1 MKFVS
6 FLLLL
11 LPLFLVAQVFDDFS
25 DGDFTQNPPW
35 QGNTEHFV
43 VNDDFM
49 LQLNSEG
56 ENTSVLTTTFAA
68 VAPVEW
74 RFRIKLALSPS
85 TNNYAR
91 FYLASDAA
99 DPLAAQR
106 AWFVQFG
113 ESGTNDAIELFR
125 QEGATLISICRGTET
140 LIANSFDLWLRVR
153 VDEAGNWSVE
163 RSDTPQNLWL
173 PEAQGVDAS
182 PEGSYSLGVLCKY
195 TASNSKRFYFDDVYA
210 GPFDVDVQ
218 PPKVVHV
225 QVTGSNTLDV
235 FFDEAID
242 EADAET
248 LANYNVSPQ
257 IGYPLAAQR
266 DAENPALVHLTFDRD
281 FPSAVQLTIT
291 IQNIADLA
299 GNVMQPDTISFSIFA
314 PAAHDVVINE
324 IMADP
329 SPPVGLPDWEYL
341 ELYNTTDFDID
352 LSGWKLLI
360 GSAEK
365 LFTDIKIDSHGFLIL
380 GHKDAAQAFKYA
392 GPFYGFTSF
401 ALTNSGQQLVLM
413 NPQRAVISTVTYNSD
428 WYNDPNKDDGG
439 WSLEQIDPANSCG
452 GKYNWTASVNEYGG
466 TPGAVNSVDADN
478 PDITPP
484 FAHRVEI
491 VDTVSLILH
500 FSEPMDS
507 LQMAATD
514 LYEVQPGSLPPV
526 EALPVFPD
534 YQKIILQFAAPFSAT
549 TIYTLSLTGNITD
562 CAGNLADLAKTVQ
575 FGLPADVAPG
585 DVVINEVLFNPKDD
599 FVTGVDF
606 VEIYNRSNKIIDL
619 SKMMLATED
628 KMTGSISNPKNISE
642 NSFLFFPQQY
652 LVLTT
657 KPAVVI
663 QQYFTSAP
671 ENFLQLSGL
680 PSYSNDAGVVVLTTL
695 YFETIDRFAYRES
708 MHYPLLSTYDGV
720 SLERINFDRP
730 ATDSTNWHS
739 AAQDVGFATPGIQ
752 NSQFSPLLVADDPIT
767 LAPEIFSPDNDGS
780 DDVLNIHY
788 NYQEPGRNASITIYD
803 ARGRKV
809 RQLVDH
815 ELLGT
820 SGQFSWDGLDDNRQ
834 KADIGIYIIYVE
846 VFDLNGNVDH
856 YKKTA
861 VLATRL

>member
-1 MKFVS
+1 MKTFS
-6 FLLLL
+6 FLMIL
-11 LPLFLVAQVFDDFS
+11 LPYFLAAQVFDDFS
-25 DGDFTQNPPW
+25 DGNFTENPAW
-35 QGNTEHFV
+35 QGNTGQFV
-43 VNDDFM
+43 VNDDLM

-56 ENTSVLTTTFAA
+56 ENTSVLTTVLDA
-68 VAPVEW
+68 VAPMEW
-74 RFRIKLALSPS
+74 RFRIKLAFSPS

-91 FYLASDAA
+91 FYLASDAV
-99 DPLAAQR
+99 DPLAAQQ

-113 ESGTNDAIELFR
+113 ESGSTDAIELYW
-125 QEGATLISICRGTET
+125 QEGAALTSICRGTEG

-153 VDEAGNWSVE
+153 VDEDGNWSIE
-163 RSDTPQNLWL
+163 RSDTPQNLWQ
-173 PEAQGVDAS
+173 PEAQGVGTF
-182 PEGSYSLGVLCKY
+182 PQGNYSLGVLCKY
-195 TASNSKRFYFDDVYA
+195 TASNSTRFYFDDVYA
-210 GPFDVDVQ
+210 GPIDVDVQ
-218 PPKVVHV
+218 PPKVLQV
-225 QVTGSNTLDV
+225 QVTGSNLLDV

-242 EADAET
+242 QADAET
-248 LANYNVSPQ
+248 LSNYLAPQ
-257 IGYPLAAQR
+257 LGNPLVAER
-266 DAENPALVHLTFDRD
+266 EAENPALVHLAFDRD
-281 FPSAVQLTIT
+281 FPNATQLTIT

-299 GNVMQPDTISFSIFA
+299 GNVMQPDTISFSIFT
-314 PAAHDVVINE
+314 PAAHDVVFNE

-341 ELYNTTDFDID
+341 ELFNETNFDINLD
-352 LSGWKLLI
+352 GWKLLI
-360 GSAEK
+360 GSTEK
-365 LFTDIKIDSHGFLIL
+365 DFSNVTIAARDFLIL
-380 GHKDAAQAFKYA
+380 GHQDAAPDFQFA
-392 GPFYGFTSF
+392 GSFYGFSSF
-401 ALTNSGQQLVLM
+401 ALTNAGQQLVLL
-413 NPQRAVISTVTYNSD
+413 NPQGAVISAVKYTDT
-428 WYNDPNKDDGG
+428 WYNDPNKDEGG
-439 WSLEQIDPANSCG
+439 WSLEQIDPSNACG
-452 GKYNWTASVNEYGG
+452 GEANWTASVSQRGG
-466 TPGAVNSVDADN
+466 TPGSVNSVDAVN

-484 FAHRVEI
+484 FMQRIEI
-491 VDTVSLILH
+491 ADSVSLILH

-507 LQMAATD
+507 LQLAATN
-514 LYEVQPGSLPPV
+514 LYEVQPGSLQPV
-526 EALPVFPD
+526 DAIPVFPD
-534 YQKIILQFAAPFSAT
+534 YQKVLLHFALPFSAT

-720 SLERINFDRP
+720 SLERINYGRP
-730 ATDSTNWHS
+730 ANDSTNWHS
-739 AAQDVGFATPGIQ
+739 AAQDAGFATPGVQ
-752 NSQFSPLLVADDPIT
+752 NSQFSPLLVVDDPIT

-834 KADIGIYIIYVE
+834 KADIGIYIIYIE

>member
-11 LPLFLVAQVFDDFS
+11 LPLFLAAQVFDDFS

-49 LQLNSEG
+49 LQLDSEG
-56 ENTSVLTTTFAA
+56 ENTSVLTTAF
-68 VAPVEW
+68 VATAPMEW
-74 RFRIKLALSPS
+74 RFRIKLAFSPS
-85 TNNYAR
+85 ANNYAR
-91 FYLASDAA
+91 FYLAGDAV
-99 DPLAAQR
+99 DPLAAQQ

-113 ESGTNDAIELFR
+113 ESGSGDAIELFH
-125 QEGATLISICRGTET
+125 QEGSTLTSICRGTEAS
-140 LIANSFDLWLRVR
+140 IANAFDLWLRVR
-153 VDEAGNWSVE
+153 VDEAGTWSIE

-173 PEAQGVDAS
+173 PEAQGVGTS
-182 PEGSYSLGVLCKY
+182 PQGSYSLGVLCKY
-195 TASNSKRFYFDDVYA
+195 TASNSKRFYFDDMYA
-210 GPFDVDVQ
+210 GPFDVDTE
-218 PPKVVHV
+218 PPKVL
-225 QVTGSNTLDV
+225 QVLATGSNTLDV
-235 FFDEAID
+235 FFDEAVD
-242 EADAET
+242 KPDAET

-257 IGYPLAAQR
+257 IGYPLTARR
-266 DAENPALVHLTFDRD
+266 DAENPGLVHLTFDRD
-281 FPSAVQLTIT
+281 FPNAAQLTIT
-291 IQNIADLA
+291 IQNIADFA
-299 GNVMQPDTISFSIFA
+299 GNVMQPDTISFSIFT

-360 GSAEK
+360 GSTEK
-365 LFTDIKIDSHGFLIL
+365 LFTDIKIDPHGFLIL
-380 GHKDAAQAFKYA
+380 AHKDAANEFKYA

-401 ALTNSGQQLVLM
+401 ALTNSGQQLVLV
-413 NPQRAVISTVTYNSD
+413 NPEGAVISAVTYSID

-439 WSLEQIDPANSCG
+439 WSLEQIDPANACG
-452 GKYNWTASVNEYGG
+452 GKNNWTASVSEHGG
-466 TPGAVNSVDADN
+466 TPGAVNSVDTEN
-478 PDITPP
+478 PDVTPP
-484 FAHRVEI
+484 FAQRVEI
-491 VDTVSLILH
+491 VDTAALILH

-507 LQMAATD
+507 LQLAVTD
-514 LYEVQPGSLPPV
+514 LYEVQPGSLRPV
-526 EALPVFPD
+526 EALSVFPH
-534 YQKIILQFAAPFSAT
+534 YQKVILQFATPFSAT
-549 TIYTLSLTGNITD
+549 TIYALSLMGNISD
-562 CAGNLADLAKTVQ
+562 CAGNPVDQTRTVQ
-575 FGLPADVAPG
+575 FGLPAEVAPQ

-628 KMTGSISNPKNISE
+628 KKTGSISNPKNISE
-642 NSFLFFPQQY
+642 SSFLFFPKQY

-657 KPAVVI
+657 KPEVVA

-671 ENFLQLSGL
+671 ENFLQLPSL

-695 YFETIDRFAYRES
+695 YFETIDRFAYREK
-708 MHYPLLSTYDGV
+708 MHYPLLTTYDGV
-720 SLERINFDRP
+720 SLERIHYDRP
-730 ATDSTNWHS
+730 AADSTNWHS
-739 AAQDVGFATPGIQ
+739 AAEDVGFATPGLQ
-752 NSQFSPLLVADDPIT
+752 NSQFSPLLVTEDPIT
-767 LAPEIFSPDNDGS
+767 LSPEIFSPDNDGF

-803 ARGRKV
+803 ARGRKI
-809 RQLVDH
+809 RRLIDH

-820 SGQFSWDGLDDNRQ
+820 SGQFSWDGLDDERQ
-834 KADIGIYIIYVE
+834 KAPIGIYIIYVE